1 MLEKLKWMW
10 LNRQPSES
18 EHEQLKQEYYILRRQ
33 LIKLTREQRVVWMQE
48 WDRLG
53 AEGKPRPSTRYRHF
67 AIRMN
72 ELARKISANSQLSMS
87 VTGWSNDT
95 LRIKGTTKYDIVDE
109 ISEPYYDRI

>member
-10 LNRQPSES
+10 LNRRTTES
-18 EHEQLKQEYYILRRQ
+18 ENEQLTMEYYNLRRQ

-72 ELARKISANSQLSMS
+72 ELARRMSKDSRLSMS
-87 VTGWSNDT
+87 VTGWSGDT
-95 LRIKGTTKYDIVDE
+95 ITIKGIGKYEVYE
-109 ISEPYYDRI
+109 ISQPYYDRI